1 MHFTSFKRGLFCAFA
16 AALTI
21 GAAYAADPLHVA
33 VEPMFAP
40 FEIRNAHTGELE
52 GYEIDICKEISKR
65 MGRELAFVTYKFDA
79 ILPAVMTGAVDFA
92 ASGFS
97 ITEERKKKVAFT
109 APHYRSGIA
118 VIVRKGEGE
127 GIKSFDDLR
136 GRKVAVQLGS
146 ISHDR
151 AKSIDGI
158 KLTTFDTVPEAFLD
172 LQAGNVDAVINSL
185 PATGYMLKTK
195 PALSK
200 HLELLPVSEL
210 SSGMAL
216 VTSKENKALLAEL
229 DKNLAAMK
237 ADGTVEALQV
247 KWFGQTQKL
256 DY

>member
-1 MHFTSFKRGLFCAFA
+1 MHFMKFTRGLFCAAA

-21 GAAYAADPLHVA
+21 GAAYAAAPLHVA

-40 FEIRNAHTGELE
+40 FEIRNAQTGDLE
-52 GYEIDICKEISKR
+52 GYEVDICREIGKR
-65 MGRELAFVTYKFDA
+65 MGRDIAFETYKFDA
-79 ILPAVMTGAVDFA
+79 ILPAVMTGTVDFA
-92 ASGFS
+92 ASGFA
-97 ITEERKKKVAFT
+97 ITEERRKKVAFT

-118 VIVRKGEGE
+118 VVVRKGEGD
-127 GIKSFDDLR
+127 GIKRFDDLS

-151 AKSIDGI
+151 AKTIDGI

-195 PALSK
+195 PALNK
-200 HLELLPVSEL
+200 HLELLPVAEL

-216 VTSKENKALLAEL
+216 ATRKENTQLLAEL
-229 DKNLAAMK
+229 DKALAAMK
-237 ADGTVEALQV
+237 ADGTLEALQV
-247 KWFGQTQKL
+247 KWFGQAQKI